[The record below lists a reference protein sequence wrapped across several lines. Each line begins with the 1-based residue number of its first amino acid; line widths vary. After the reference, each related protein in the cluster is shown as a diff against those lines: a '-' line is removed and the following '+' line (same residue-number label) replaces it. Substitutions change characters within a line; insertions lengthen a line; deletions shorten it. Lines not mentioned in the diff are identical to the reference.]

1 MITFARGD
9 ILRAECE
16 ALVNSVNCVG
26 VMGRG
31 VALQFKQAYPANFK
45 AYAAACRR
53 GEVQPGRMF
62 VFDTGE
68 LTWPRYIINFPT
80 KRHWRGKSRI
90 EDIRDGLEALVAEVQ
105 ARGIRSIAIPPL
117 GSGLGGLDWR
127 DVRPLIEG
135 ALGAL
140 ADVNVLV
147 FEPSTAPAGARAN
160 RSTNVPRMTAGRA
173 ALVGLMDRYL
183 GALMDTSI
191 SLLEVHKLMYFLQVS
206 GEPLR
211 LRFVKGPYGPYAEN
225 LRHVLHAIEGHLVSG
240 YANGGDAPDKQ
251 LTLVPGAVKDADTF
265 LAAHPTTQAHFSHV
279 ARLVEGFE
287 TPFGLELLATVHWV
301 ASMEHSHDQSS
312 IEQATYAWD
321 ERKRR
326 FTPPRSALLPTG
338 SELKAC
344 LSMMWSADDC
354 RPQLPAAVAAFV

>member
-1 MITFARGD
+1 MITFTRGD
-9 ILRAECE
+9 ILQAECE
-16 ALVNSVNCVG
+16 AIVNSVNCVG

-90 EDIRDGLEALVAEVQ
+90 EDVHDGLEALVAEIQ
-105 ARGIRSIAIPPL
+105 ARGIHSIAIPPL
-117 GSGLGGLDWR
+117 GSGLGGLDWG

-135 ALGAL
+135 ALSGL
-140 ADVNVLV
+140 VDVNVLV
-147 FEPSTAPAGARAN
+147 LEPGTAPAEARTN
-160 RSTNVPRMTAGRA
+160 RSTDVPAMTAGRA

-211 LRFVKGPYGPYAEN
+211 LRYVKGPYGPYAEN
-225 LRHVLHAIEGHLVSG
+225 LRHVLQAIEGHLVSG
-240 YANGGDAPDKQ
+240 YANGGDAPDKE
-251 LTLVPGAVKDADTF
+251 LTLVPGAIKDADTF
-265 LAAHPTTQAHFSHV
+265 LAAHPPTQAHFSQV

-301 ASMEHSHDQSS
+301 ATEEGSHDHNS
-312 IEQATYAWD
+312 IEQATYAWG
-321 ERKRR
+321 ERKKR
-326 FTPPRSALLPTG
+326 FTPGQISLA
-338 SELKAC
+338 
-344 LSMMWSADDC
+344 AD
-354 RPQLPAAVAAFV
+354 RLRTEGWLQHEAVP